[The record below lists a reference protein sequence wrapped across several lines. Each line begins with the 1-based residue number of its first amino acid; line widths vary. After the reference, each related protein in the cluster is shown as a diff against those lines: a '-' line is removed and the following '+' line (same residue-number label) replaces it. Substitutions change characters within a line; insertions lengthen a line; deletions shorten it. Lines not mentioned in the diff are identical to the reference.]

1 MALPYELSLNA
12 DQDLQAVARY
22 TLNNWGKPF
31 LQKYRNGLKAK
42 FKAIAEKSVIKK
54 TFSNQFPEL
63 YVTKYRYH
71 FIFYLHKIDQKPL
84 IIGVIHE
91 QRDIVSRLGDR
102 LL

>member
-1 MALPYELSLNA
+1 MELPYELSLDA
-12 DQDLQAVARY
+12 DQDLQDVARY
-22 TLNNWGKPF
+22 TLNNWGKSF
-31 LQKYRNGLKAK
+31 LLKYRNGLKAK
-42 FKAIAEKSVIKK
+42 FKVIAGNSIIKK
-54 TFSNQFPEL
+54 SFSAQFPEL

-91 QRDIVSRLGDR
+91 QRDLVNRLSER

>member
-1 MALPYELSLNA
+1 M
-12 DQDLQAVARY
+12 DLKQN
-22 TLNNWGKPF
+22 LKP
-31 LQKYRNGLKAK
+31 L
-42 FKAIAEKSVIKK
+42 
-54 TFSNQFPEL
+54 PEL

-91 QRDIVSRLGDR
+91 QRDLVNRLSER

>member
-1 MALPYELSLNA
+1 MALTYEISLDA

-22 TLNNWGKPF
+22 TLNNWGKTIF
-31 LQKYRNGLKAK
+31 QKYQNGLNAK
-42 FKAIAEKSVIKK
+42 FQAIAKRSITRK

-71 FIFYLHKIDQKPL
+71 FIFYLHEIDQKPL

-91 QRDIVSRLGDR
+91 QRDIVSRLSER
-102 LL
+102 LR

>member
-1 MALPYELSLNA
+1 MALPYELSLDA
-12 DQDLQAVARY
+12 DQDLQDVARY
-22 TLNNWGKPF
+22 TLNNLGKSF
-31 LQKYRNGLKAK
+31 LLKYRNGLKAK
-42 FKAIAEKSVIKK
+42 FKAIAGNSIIKK

-91 QRDIVSRLGDR
+91 QRDLVNRLSER

>member
-1 MALPYELSLNA
+1 MALPYELSLDA
-12 DQDLQAVARY
+12 DQDLQDVARY
-22 TLNNWGKPF
+22 TLNNWGTSF
-31 LQKYRNGLKAK
+31 LLKYRNGLKAK
-42 FKAIAEKSVIKK
+42 FKAIAGNSIIKK

-91 QRDIVSRLGDR
+91 QWDLVNRLSER